1 MKARKA
7 PRNAVRTLK
16 PLEEGVDYKVKGT
29 VKTAFG
35 DTLTEIEIDHNNP
48 YVPQPRKGFKIERTF
63 LNPEGLVIA
72 QSAPDPKSPV
82 PWSPP
87 PDFDLRGFE
96 DSPLPMSTQEFVKLG
111 HKLNALTGVIHYHLC
126 TLPNGTRGYLLS
138 SDEISALS
146 WYMQWAVRNTPQ
158 LKKGGKGRPVIERI
172 MEYVIYDREV
182 FQERQR
188 TGCSKYD
195 AITAVQ
201 TRKPQLPPEVTKKNP
216 YIRRAH
222 SVSALERLLSPAR
235 REALMAEYAE
245 ELDRPRKEAEAQLAK
260 FRKLMEERE
269 WEPS

>member
-35 DTLTEIEIDHNNP
+35 GTLTEIEIDHNNP
-48 YVPQPRKGFKIERTF
+48 HVPQPSKGFRIKRIF
-63 LNPEGLVIA
+63 LTPEGCVGTRNE
-72 QSAPDPKSPV
+72 PDPKV
-82 PWSPP
+82 PWSPL

-96 DSPLPMSTQEFVKLG
+96 DSPLPISTQEYVKLG
-111 HKLNALTGVIHYHLC
+111 HKLHALTEVIHYHRC
-126 TLPNGTRGYLLS
+126 TLPNGTSGYLLS
-138 SDEISALS
+138 NDEMQALR